1 MPSRTSFAP
10 RRLPCRLSFFLRFPK
25 YKIQRIFFLI
35 FSGYQKGT
43 FTRTKIIQI
52 LVRKLT
58 VIFELSCTVI
68 YGTILLICKS
78 FINQRLD
85 HIYHTADFFRRK
97 RILGCWFDIHTVH
110 IFFTLCNVTFGNLIG
125 CHPFFDGFFDDLIVY
140 ICKVGYIIHI
150 ISFVFKISPDRVEYD
165 HWSGISNMDKVIYG
179 RPAYIHLYLSFF
191 QRYKFF
197 FFLCHCIK
205 NLHFSRSPPLFL
217 PVSDS
222 LLNIACVSP
231 SPGSVCAFLCYLP
244 AVL

>member
-1 MPSRTSFAP
+1 MPSRTSLAP
-10 RRLPCRLSFFLRFPK
+10 RRLPCWLSFFFRFPEHE
-25 YKIQRIFFLI
+25 IQWIFFLI

-97 RILGCWFDIHTVH
+97 RILGCRFDIHTVH

-140 ICKVGYIIHI
+140 VCKVGYIIHI
-150 ISFVFKISPDRVEYD
+150 ISFVFKISSDRVEYD
-165 HWSGISNMDKVIYG
+165 HRSCITDVDEIVYG
-179 RPAYIHLYLSFF
+179 RSAYIHLYLSFF

-205 NLHFSRSPPLFL
+205 YLHFLIFPPFFL

-222 LLNIACVSP
+222 LLSTAYIFP
-231 SPGSVCAFLCYLP
+231 SPGSVCAFLSYLL
-244 AVL
+244 AGL

>member
-1 MPSRTSFAP
+1 MLALLLF
-10 RRLPCRLSFFLRFPK
+10 RFPEHE
-25 YKIQRIFFLI
+25 IQWIFFLI

-97 RILGCWFDIHTVH
+97 RILGCRFDIHTVH

-125 CHPFFDGFFDDLIVY
+125 CHPFFDGFLMILSSTSVSW
-140 ICKVGYIIHI
+140 IHNSHHI
-150 ISFVFKISPDRVEYD
+150 
-165 HWSGISNMDKVIYG
+165 
-179 RPAYIHLYLSFF
+179 
-191 QRYKFF
+191 
-197 FFLCHCIK
+197 LCIQ
-205 NLHFSRSPPLFL
+205 
-217 PVSDS
+217 
-222 LLNIACVSP
+222 NI
-231 SPGSVCAFLCYLP
+231 F
-244 AVL
+244 